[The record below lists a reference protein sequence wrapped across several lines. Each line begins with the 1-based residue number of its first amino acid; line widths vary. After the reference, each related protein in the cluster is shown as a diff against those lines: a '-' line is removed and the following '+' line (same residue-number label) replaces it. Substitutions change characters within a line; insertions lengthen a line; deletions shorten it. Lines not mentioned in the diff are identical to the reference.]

1 MNLDKKVKKTL
12 QWESTIIKLYEVER
26 KSVPIGDFANIEAF
40 DTDGN
45 LLWTA
50 DPPESKFDF
59 YFDIKIDAANNALL
73 AYTAISSLAKI
84 SLENGKTQDFKMIK

>member
-12 QWESTIIKLYEVER
+12 QWESTIIELYEVER
-26 KSVPIGDFANIEAF
+26 KSVPIGGFANIEAF

-59 YFDIKIDAANNALL
+59 YFDIKIDAANNALM
-73 AYTAISSLAKI
+73 AYTAISFLAKI
-84 SLENGKTQDFKMIK
+84 SLENGKTQDFKTIK